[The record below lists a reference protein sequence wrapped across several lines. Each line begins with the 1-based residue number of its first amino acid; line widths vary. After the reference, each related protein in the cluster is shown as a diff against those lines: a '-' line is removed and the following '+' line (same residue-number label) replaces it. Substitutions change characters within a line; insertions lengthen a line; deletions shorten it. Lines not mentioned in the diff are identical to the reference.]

1 MEAAAPTVFMV
12 WLRDCCQ
19 PKFFIAC
26 FYFCQVSFC
35 STPEPFEDQTYC
47 ILRIKI
53 QFIPH
58 TIQCNSYR
66 LVDGSVRMNSLF
78 IARVIRSYGYE
89 KSKSQERLAFTSS
102 STQNLRSNTVPWTVT
117 IEIRRCNSL
126 TWDSCDSID
135 LKKICI
141 LRIVCIK
148 RSKTIFSSKI
158 FILYN
163 TEQWG
168 IRRLQEMMMYLEMCS
183 SYWEK
188 VVWKYWQN

>member
-1 MEAAAPTVFMV
+1 MICVLTRTHKSLCKHNIYTAYIQNSIICVYKHRNVFELEMEAAAPTVFMV

-102 STQNLRSNTVPWTVT
+102 STQNLRSNTVP
-117 IEIRRCNSL
+117 
-126 TWDSCDSID
+126 
-135 LKKICI
+135 
-141 LRIVCIK
+141 
-148 RSKTIFSSKI
+148 
-158 FILYN
+158 
-163 TEQWG
+163 
-168 IRRLQEMMMYLEMCS
+168 
-183 SYWEK
+183 
-188 VVWKYWQN
+188 